1 MVLAVALRLFILPN
15 KPLQVHLLMAAS
27 VVSVIPVI
35 VVFLICQ
42 RHFIRGIAM
51 SGLKG

>member
-1 MVLAVALRLFILPN
+1 
-15 KPLQVHLLMAAS
+15 MAAS

-35 VVFLICQ
+35 VVFLFAQ
-42 RHFIRGIAM
+42 RAFIQGVVM